1 MPALTIVSLPLAS
14 DPLCPAAQWGDA
26 PSLERNQLGALYVVF
41 AVVFCSWILKN
52 LFVAVIVQSY
62 TRTHAQLLQ
71 VQWRRLPL
79 NSADQSI
86 MAPYH
91 TRYSTKGH

>member
-1 MPALTIVSLPLAS
+1 MYALVDAP
-14 DPLCPAAQWGDA
+14 AQWGDA

-62 TRTHAQLLQ
+62 TRTHAQLRTPSRTQ
-71 VQWRRLPL
+71 
-79 NSADQSI
+79 
-86 MAPYH
+86 H
-91 TRYSTKGH
+91 THSTP

>member
-1 MPALTIVSLPLAS
+1 MSDCHWPS
-14 DPLCPAAQWGDA
+14 DPPRGSHRTQWGEA
-26 PSLERNQLGALYVVF
+26 PSLERTQVGALYVVF

-71 VQWRRLPL
+71 VSLAPGLP
-79 NSADQSI
+79 SDDRSI
-86 MAPYH
+86 MAPDK
-91 TRYSTKGH
+91 TIRPQ